1 MSTRVLFEPTP
12 GPEVRRH
19 AGGGLK
25 HGRER
30 ASTLAQRLQWLPPL
44 LVRFALG
51 CTFAST
57 GWGKLHHLA
66 KITGYF
72 RDYGLPAPAFF
83 AGFVGATELV
93 CGWLVFFGLFTRVAA
108 SLLVAVMAVAIGVA
122 RLGDVH
128 GLVDFLGLEE
138 LTYAL
143 VFFWLVIAGPGRV
156 SLDALIFGDSRGAR
170 MPMATRESSH
180 AR

>member
-12 GPEVRRH
+12 SPEARPR
-19 AGGGLK
+19 AGGVLARM
-25 HGRER
+25 RER
-30 ASTLAQRLQWLPPL
+30 GSTLMLRLQWLPPL
-44 LVRFALG
+44 LVRLALG
-51 CTFAST
+51 GAFAST

-66 KITGYF
+66 MITGFF
-72 RDYGLPAPAFF
+72 RDYGLPAPAFL
-83 AGFVGATELV
+83 AEFVGAAELV
-93 CGWLVFFGLFTRVAA
+93 CGWLIFFGLFTRLAA
-108 SLLVAVMAVAIGVA
+108 GLLVILMAVAIGVA

-128 GLVDFLGLEE
+128 GLVDFLDLQE

-156 SLDALIFGDSRGAR
+156 SLDALIFGDPG
-170 MPMATRESSH
+170 PDH

>member
-12 GPEVRRH
+12 SPEARPR
-19 AGGGLK
+19 AGGVK
-25 HGRER
+25 RARER
-30 ASTLAQRLQWLPPL
+30 LSTLALGLQWLPPL

-51 CTFAST
+51 CTFASA

-72 RDYGLPAPAFF
+72 REYGLPSPAFL
-83 AGFVGATELV
+83 ADFVGATELV
-93 CGWLVFFGLFTRVAA
+93 CGWLIFFGLFTRFAA
-108 SLLVAVMAVAIGVA
+108 SLLVVIMAVAIRVA

-128 GLVDFLGLEE
+128 GFVDFLGLEE

-143 VFFWLVIAGPGRV
+143 LFFWLVIAGPGRV
-156 SLDALIFGDSRGAR
+156 SLDALIFGDL
-170 MPMATRESSH
+170 
-180 AR
+180 